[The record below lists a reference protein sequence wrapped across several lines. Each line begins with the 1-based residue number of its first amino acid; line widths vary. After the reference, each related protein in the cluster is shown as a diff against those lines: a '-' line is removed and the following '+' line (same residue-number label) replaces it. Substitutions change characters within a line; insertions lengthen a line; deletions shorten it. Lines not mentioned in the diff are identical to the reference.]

1 MGEWGAPLQ
10 GRSLSTGIWR
20 HRPGVSAG
28 TTMKKKLLVGA
39 TILVTLLIGVGY
51 VYRADLML
59 FGLTFVVPNHA
70 FSDVPS
76 PAPPDYANPAHWA
89 ALPERDDLADTLAV
103 GATALQ
109 ATAAVDVFF
118 VHPTTFVSADA
129 WNQSLDDT
137 TTNETTDQMVMQ
149 GQASAFNACCRIYAP
164 RYRQATLAAFFVDGD
179 SAPQALDLA
188 YSDVVAAF
196 RYYLAT
202 FNRGRPFVR
211 SSDRQ
216 LAGSR
221 LLIGANLP
229 APKAKGV
236 PICRARIQISI

>member
-1 MGEWGAPLQ
+1 
-10 GRSLSTGIWR
+10 
-20 HRPGVSAG
+20 
-28 TTMKKKLLVGA
+28 MKKKLLAGA
-39 TILVTLLIGVGY
+39 TIIVALLIGAGY

-103 GATALQ
+103 GATDLQ

-137 TTNETTDQMVMQ
+137 TTNETTDRMVMQ
-149 GQASAFNACCRIYAP
+149 GQASVFNACCRIYAP
-164 RYRQATLAAFFVDGD
+164 RYRQATLAAFFVEVD
-179 SAPQALDLA
+179 SAAQALDLA

-202 FNRGRPFVR
+202 FNHGRPFV
-211 SSDRQ
+211 
-216 LAGSR
+216 LAGHSQGSR
-221 LLIGANLP
+221 HLDFLLAE
-229 APKAKGV
+229 
-236 PICRARIQISI
+236 